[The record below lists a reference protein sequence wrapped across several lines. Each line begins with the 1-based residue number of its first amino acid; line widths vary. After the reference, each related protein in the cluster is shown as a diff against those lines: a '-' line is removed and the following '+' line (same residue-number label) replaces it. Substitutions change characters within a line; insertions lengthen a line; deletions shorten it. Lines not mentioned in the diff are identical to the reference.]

1 MGSMWGY
8 CGAGHRD
15 GDGPAAGLFSPD
27 CPKRHTAFRWAALVV
42 GHSLFN
48 AVTAALSDIPEDR
61 MYRYEYA
68 LGAAL
73 QFAVLLAG
81 VLLIARPGRVR
92 DIFALRRPSSWSQAV
107 AIGAVVAAG
116 TVLVLVLLDPL
127 VNIGE
132 AQRQAAA
139 WDPHRAVAFAA
150 NALVVV
156 LVGPVVEECA
166 FRGLGYR
173 LLERFGDGNAILLTG
188 ALFALSHG
196 LVGFLPATAV
206 FGIGL
211 GYLRSRTGSLYP
223 GLVLHVLFNTL
234 GVLGSVRA

>member
-1 MGSMWGY
+1 M
-8 CGAGHRD
+8 
-15 GDGPAAGLFSPD
+15 
-27 CPKRHTAFRWAALVV
+27 ALIV

-48 AVTAALSDIPEDR
+48 ALTVALSDIPEDR

-92 DIFALRRPSSWSQAV
+92 HMFALRRPSSWSQAV
-107 AIGAVVAAG
+107 ATGAVVAASS
-116 TVLVLVLLDPL
+116 VLVLVVLDPL

-139 WDPHRAVAFAA
+139 WDPQRAVALAA
-150 NALVVV
+150 NASVVV

-173 LLERFGDGNAILLTG
+173 LLERFGDANAILVTG

-196 LVGFLPATAV
+196 LLGFLPATAV

-234 GVLGSVRA
+234 GVLGNVGA